1 MWAVTHRGGT
11 TIDGVAT
18 VEWISQL
25 MNRDC
30 GYYLVALGTATDC
43 MHTKLMCTKTLLP
56 THGAWVQVS
65 ATLMSETPASE
76 LN

>member
-18 VEWISQL
+18 VEWTWQL

-30 GYYLVALGTATDC
+30 GYYLVALGTAIDC
-43 MHTKLMCTKTLLP
+43 MHTKLMCTKILLP

-65 ATLMSETPASE
+65 TTLISETPASE